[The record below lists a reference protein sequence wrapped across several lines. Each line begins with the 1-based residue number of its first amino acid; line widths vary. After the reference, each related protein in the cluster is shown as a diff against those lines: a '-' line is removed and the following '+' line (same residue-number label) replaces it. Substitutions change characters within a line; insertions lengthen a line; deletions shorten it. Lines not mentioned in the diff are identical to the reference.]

1 MFNIFSVDGAMHM
14 YLKFSHCQTDFFPH
28 VFFSEEEDRSTPCLF
43 VIVAVPRVRVNLL
56 LFVAVPRVR
65 VNLLLF
71 VAVPGIWVSVR
82 VNLLLF
88 VAFVICSCA

>member
-1 MFNIFSVDGAMHM
+1 MF
-14 YLKFSHCQTDFFPH
+14 FFPRKRTGPHH
-28 VFFSEEEDRSTPCLF
+28 VS
-43 VIVAVPRVRVNLL
+43 L

>member
-1 MFNIFSVDGAMHM
+1 MF
-14 YLKFSHCQTDFFPH
+14 FFPRKRTGPHH
-28 VFFSEEEDRSTPCLF
+28 VSLLF
-43 VIVAVPRVRVNLL
+43 VAVPRVRVNLL
-56 LFVAVPRVR
+56 LFLAVPRVR